1 MYRHNKSWNCV
12 CTSEVRKKKNCKNC
26 TNTISLKLRLW
37 DLNMYLLSK
46 TQKFIAIVDH
56 NDKKDNYLN
65 NELITG
71 SGTPCPY
78 ENSCLPQ
85 CFSCHPAISY
95 KHLLSVTVSPCHP
108 MYALVT
114 PCKSTS
120 FPANAPVLPNTV
132 SNCLLKNRF

>member
-1 MYRHNKSWNCV
+1 MKQWTRIYIV
-12 CTSEVRKKKNCKNC
+12 
-26 TNTISLKLRLW
+26 I

-56 NDKKDNYLN
+56 NDKKDIYLN

-71 SGTPCPY
+71 SETPCPY

-114 PCKSTS
+114 PCKSMS